1 MKTKTPNQLSRAL
14 QYAGYG
20 WPVLPVFGFTK
31 QGHCACGAGTKCN
44 RPGKHPHTRNGVHDA
59 TTDPSQI
66 KNWWGKWPYAN
77 IGIVTGKESDIIIVD
92 IDPRHDGTKTLK
104 MLEAKLGHL
113 PKTVTSHTGGGGEH
127 KIFKYPPFDV
137 KSDMAGKVFGPGV
150 DLVSD
155 GSFVVA
161 PKSRHASGEHYL
173 WFKDL
178 SPLSTE
184 PVALPQKWVEQLKAS
199 TARADAPT
207 ATPGPIRPIALD
219 EIRIDE
225 CVQARAKI
233 VPEVVDEYAVA
244 MRKGDEFP
252 PLVVF
257 QEADTS
263 ILADGFTRHAAAKRA
278 GRTSINCDVRPGGL
292 RDAML
297 FAAGANATH
306 GRPRSTADK
315 RCAVL
320 KLLNDDE
327 WGIWSD
333 REIARHCHVGHQLV
347 AELREVT
354 GRATSER
361 KFRSKHGGVGKMKI
375 GKIGQKSR
383 HKSSS
388 AASSGA
394 KETQQSTLLQSRL
407 AQTRRKLSRALR
419 RSPKRPPFP
428 RSTNPLSTM
437 GVRSTPINM
446 SG

>member
-1 MKTKTPNQLSRAL
+1 
-14 QYAGYG
+14 
-20 WPVLPVFGFTK
+20 
-31 QGHCACGAGTKCN
+31 
-44 RPGKHPHTRNGVHDA
+44 VHDA
-59 TTDPSQI
+59 TTDPCQI

-77 IGIVTGKESDIIIVD
+77 IGIATGKESDIIIVD

-137 KSDMAGKVFGPGV
+137 KSDTAGKVFGPGV

-184 PVALPQKWVEQLKAS
+184 PVALPPKWVEHLKAS
-199 TARADAPT
+199 TALADVPT

-219 EIRIDE
+219 EIRSDE

-233 VPEVVDEYAVA
+233 VPKVVDEYTEA
-244 MRKGDEFP
+244 MLKGDEFP

-257 QEADTS
+257 QEGDTS
-263 ILADGFTRHAAAKRA
+263 ILADGFTRLAAAKRI
-278 GRTSINCDVRPGGL
+278 GRASINCEVRAGGL

-333 REIARHCHVGHQLV
+333 REIARHCYVGHQLV

-361 KFRSKHGGVGKMKI
+361 KFRSKHGSVGKMKVD
-375 GKIGQKSR
+375 KIGQKSR
-383 HKSSS
+383 DKSSS

-394 KETQQSTLLQSRL
+394 KETQQSALQST
-407 AQTRRKLSRALR
+407 ADTNETQTTPGTPTSAPAA
-419 RSPKRPPFP
+419 SPNIRTKPDGGGLEIPEFLDQRDPAERTFAGLKAEWQNAAAFRHACAAAPVA
-428 RSTNPLSTM
+428 
-437 GVRSTPINM
+437 VRDKFYAEVM
-446 SG
+446 QDYRE